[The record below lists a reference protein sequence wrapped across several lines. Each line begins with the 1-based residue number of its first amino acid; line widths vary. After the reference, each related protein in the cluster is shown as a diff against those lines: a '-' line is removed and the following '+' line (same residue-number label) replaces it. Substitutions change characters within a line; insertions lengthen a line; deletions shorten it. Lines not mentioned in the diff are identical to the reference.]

1 MGVKC
6 KHEIPD
12 FLKFEPFEY
21 TDKEN
26 SIALYVQT
34 MLNRTQQIF
43 EYKGLPETIPARMLE
58 LYMQRYGFA
67 CITKVNGELYAFN
80 GGLGGTG
87 ESVYYQP
94 TFCTVSNP
102 ALNFS
107 KQLEIGTD
115 CEIIR
120 NDANYLGLFPLFVR
134 YATALAENDLSLDM
148 ANTNM
153 RAQFAI
159 SAPDDAS
166 FESAMQFLEDLKAGK
181 ASAIASN
188 EFLDGIK
195 INPMMQASLHT
206 LQELTEYQQYIKASW
221 YNEIGLNANFNMK
234 RENLNESE
242 TEMNFDALIPLIEN
256 MLSERKEGI
265 ERINKLYN
273 TNISVS
279 LRGVWEKTVNEMTKP
294 EDEQTEEAPEENENS
309 NQLERGEA
317 ENVMESAKTE

>member
-6 KHEIPD
+6 KYDIPD
-12 FLKFEPFEY
+12 FLNFESFDY
-21 TDKEN
+21 TDKKN
-26 SIALYVQT
+26 AIALYVQT

-58 LYMQRYGFA
+58 LYLQRYGFA
-67 CITKVNGELYAFN
+67 CITKVNGKLYAFT

-107 KQLEIGTD
+107 KQLEIGKD
-115 CEIIR
+115 CVIIR

-134 YATALAENDLSLDM
+134 YATALAETDLSLDM
-148 ANTNM
+148 ATTNM

-159 SAPDDAS
+159 SAPDDTS
-166 FESAMQFLEDLKAGK
+166 FESAMQFLQNLKDGK

-195 INPMMQASLHT
+195 VNPMMQASLHV
-206 LQELTEYQQYIKASW
+206 LQELTEYKQYTRASW
-221 YNEIGLNANFNMK
+221 FNDVGLNANFNMK

-242 TEMNFDALIPLIEN
+242 TEMNFDALAPLVEN
-256 MLSERKEGI
+256 MLSNREDGI
-265 ERINKLYN
+265 AE
-273 TNISVS
+273 TNEMFNVDISVS
-279 LRGVWEKTVNEMTKP
+279 LRGVWEKTVDEMTKP
-294 EDEQTEEAPEENENS
+294 EEEQLEEKPDSENES
-309 NQLERGEA
+309 GDDADE
-317 ENVMESAKTE
+317 

>member
-1 MGVKC
+1 MGEKC
-6 KHEIPD
+6 KHDIPD
-12 FLKFEPFEY
+12 FLNFEPFDY
-21 TDKEN
+21 TDKKN
-26 SIALYVQT
+26 AIALYVQT

-67 CITKVNGELYAFN
+67 CITRVKGGLYAFT

-87 ESVYYQP
+87 KSVYYQP

-107 KQLEIGTD
+107 KQLEIGSE

-120 NDANYLGLFPLFVR
+120 NDATYIGLFPLFVR

-159 SAPDDAS
+159 SAPDDSS
-166 FESAMQFLEDLKAGK
+166 FESAMKFLNDLKAGK

-195 INPMMQASLHT
+195 INPMMQASLHV
-206 LQELTEYQQYIKASW
+206 LQELIEYQQYIKASW

-256 MLSERKEGI
+256 MLTERKEGI

-279 LRGVWEKTVNEMTKP
+279 LRGVWEKTVDEMTKP
-294 EDEQTEEAPEENENS
+294 EDEQTEQVDDS
-309 NQLERGEA
+309 KQLERDEDDGTQPSAA
-317 ENVMESAKTE
+317 E